1 MRLKKINST
10 LLAVALTLAIVS
22 AFLMP
27 AAAVSAEDYGQ
38 DWPLTLVGAT
48 TLTISQADF
57 EAMASA
63 NPSNTYTDSGGNIWR
78 GVALWRLIA
87 LVDDGNPDTFNENL
101 ASVYSI
107 QLSAADGYIKT
118 IAPPWDG
125 VFEFANNENIFVANE
140 VQLAGTTEFVELPF
154 DYYPLRVSGSDCT
167 SGSQRISTLMQ
178 IELLNLPVTEV
189 SVTPASQAV
198 ANGATFTIDMNI
210 DTDTASRGWQMNVA
224 FDAAKLTANSVT
236 EGSFLSDYASANGGG
251 TIPAGAATIDN
262 VAGTIT
268 IPGYAITGAGTD
280 GPTGTGTLCTISFTA
295 KTGIDDFA
303 SIAPTGVVIAD
314 VTGTA
319 IPGPVAMGGTVAIG
333 NVPMP
338 DLIVSAASAA
348 RVDDTTYTITYT
360 ITNQGNAAAGACTT
374 SIVIDGGA
382 PITVACPALDAG
394 ASDTQ
399 TTAAQTVT
407 DGSDTIV
414 IAADSAGVVAES
426 NEGNNT
432 RTITYATVGGDGD
445 TPINGNI
452 QAKLLLTVPAGID
465 PWNLVQGNNDITG
478 SANVKCNTD
487 WQLQVRDQDAAT
499 GGHMTKWLLGVYDSG
514 TKLTAP
520 LNVGCSAS
528 VDLSGTPQTIVTGT
542 PAGQSGDDGQNLIIN
557 FHQPVFFA
565 DPVLTG
571 GYSYHIVVTFT
582 ASVTI

>member
-1 MRLKKINST
+1 LRLKKINST

-27 AAAVSAEDYGQ
+27 AAAVSAATQ
-38 DWPLTLVGAT
+38 DWPLQLAGAT
-48 TLTISQADF
+48 TVNITQAEF
-57 EAMASA
+57 EALAAA
-63 NPSNTYTDSGGNIWR
+63 NPASYTDADGTWT

-87 LVDDGNPDTFNENL
+87 LVDDGDPATFNDAL
-101 ASVYSI
+101 ASSGYSANLI
-107 QLSAADGYIKT
+107 GSDAYNKSIASATLARNDN
-118 IAPPWDG
+118 
-125 VFEFANNENIFVANE
+125 VVVAN
-140 VQLAGTTEFVELPF
+140 QLNGAPLPMTNPAGTKVW
-154 DYYPLRVSGSDCT
+154 YPLRSVGSALT
-167 SGSQRISTLMQ
+167 SGQKVGGLVK
-178 IELLNLPVTEV
+178 IELLNLPVTAV

-210 DTDTASRGWQMNVA
+210 DTDTASRGWQMNVN
-224 FDAAKLTANSVT
+224 FDAGKLTANSVT
-236 EGSFLSDYASANGGG
+236 EGSFLSAYAAANGGM

-268 IPGYAITGAGTD
+268 IPGYAIMGAGTG

-303 SIAPTGVVIAD
+303 SITPTGVVISD

-319 IPGPVAMGGTVAIG
+319 IPGPVMIGGQVAIG

-338 DLIVSAASAA
+338 DLVVSALSAA
-348 RVDDTTYTITYT
+348 KVDDTTYTITYT
-360 ITNQGNAAAGACTT
+360 ITNQGNAATGACTT

-382 PITVACPALDAG
+382 PMTVACPALAAG

-399 TTAAQTVT
+399 TTTAQTVT
-407 DGSDTIV
+407 SGSDIIV
-414 IAADSAGVVAES
+414 VTTDSAGAVSES

-432 RTITYATVGGDGD
+432 RTITYATIGA
-445 TPINGNI
+445 NGNTSI
-452 QAKLLLTVPAGID
+452 NSNIAAKLLLTVPASID
-465 PWNLVQGNNDITG
+465 PWNLVQGTNDITG
-478 SANVKCNTD
+478 SANMKCNTD
-487 WQLQVRDQDAAT
+487 WQLQVNDQDTAT
-499 GGHMTKWLLGVYDSG
+499 SGHMTKWMLGVYVPA
-514 TKLTAP
+514 THLTAP
-520 LNVGCSAS
+520 LTVGCTTS

-542 PAGQSGDDGQNLIIN
+542 PAGQSGDSGQGLTIS